1 MERMKRMPTRTGMRR
16 WAPWAMGTIVLVAA
30 ALLLTFATGA
40 PAKTL
45 SRAQQPVASDITFG
59 PRDAPVVLIE
69 YSDFEC
75 RFCAGYSEILAPL
88 REKYANQVLFVF
100 RFYPLEN
107 HSFGMLSAQAAY
119 AAHLQGRFWE
129 MHDLL
134 FQNQGDWSGASDP
147 TLYFEA
153 YASVLGLDLDKFRQ
167 DYQAE
172 STKAF
177 ITSQK
182 QEGTSAGVEHTPW
195 FVINDLV
202 VVPRNIQEF
211 ETLFQEAAQ

>member
-1 MERMKRMPTRTGMRR
+1 MKRIRTRTGIQR
-16 WAPWAMGTIVLVAA
+16 WAPWAAGTVVLVAA
-30 ALLLTFATGA
+30 ALALSFATGA
-40 PAKTL
+40 PAKVL
-45 SRAQQPVASDITFG
+45 SRAQPPVAGDIAFG
-59 PRDAPVVLIE
+59 PRDASVVLIE

-88 REKYANQVLFVF
+88 RERYANQVLFVF
-100 RFYPLEN
+100 RFDPLDN
-107 HSFGMLSAQAAY
+107 HPYGMVSAQAAY
-119 AAHLQGRFWE
+119 AAYLQGKFWE

-134 FQNQGDWSGASDP
+134 FQNQDDWSGASDP
-147 TLYFEA
+147 TLHFEA
-153 YASVLGLDLDKFRQ
+153 YASVLGLDLDKFRK

-172 STKAF
+172 STRAF

-195 FVINDLV
+195 FIVNDFV

-211 ETLFQEAAQ
+211 ETLFQEAAR

>member
-1 MERMKRMPTRTGMRR
+1 MGRTRMHTVMGK
-16 WAPWAMGTIVLVAA
+16 WAPWAGGTVVLLAA
-30 ALLLTFATGA
+30 ALALTFATGA
-40 PAKTL
+40 PAKVL
-45 SRAQQPVASDITFG
+45 SKAQQPMASDITFG
-59 PRDAPVVLIE
+59 PRDARIVLIE

-100 RFYPLEN
+100 RFFPLEN
-107 HSFGMLSAQAAY
+107 HPFGMVSAQAAY
-119 AAHLQGRFWE
+119 AAYLQGKFWE

-134 FQNQGDWSGASDP
+134 FQNQDEWSTASDP

-172 STKAF
+172 STRAF

-182 QEGTSAGVEHTPW
+182 VEGKSAGVEHTPW
-195 FVINDLV
+195 FVVNDLV